1 MQSRSLKQNSRPS
14 FIKIP
19 DLSSYCGDR
28 FNLQISRHRRI
39 ISSES
44 KQWFFHTDKYSK
56 DKLEAYNGLNAGLLV
71 AVCYP
76 EAGCTQMR
84 VCTDFLTYLFY
95 FDNISDEMDNSS
107 ILEASD
113 IVMNSLHHINSF
125 RTSSR
130 IGTMAKE

>member
-28 FNLQISRHRRI
+28 FNQQISRHRRI
-39 ISSES
+39 ISSGS

-56 DKLEAYNGLNAGLLV
+56 DMLEAYNGLNAGLLV
-71 AVCYP
+71 SVCYP

-84 VCTDFLTYLFY
+84 VCTDFITHLFY
-95 FDNISDEMDNSS
+95 LDNISDEMNDSS
-107 ILEASD
+107 ILEAGD
-113 IVMNSLHHINSF
+113 IVMNSLHHVNSF

-130 IGTMAKE
+130 IGTMARE